1 MSDAFCLL
9 SRGDG
14 RISWVVAQ
22 SYPKATW
29 WSSWVGAALS
39 KFAGHRQFLT
49 RGSMCQ
55 VDRNSDNSRSHGK
68 SQGRENFRS
77 VLSAWRCLESGRVA
91 VILPAVWLS
100 APVRVSLDTSP
111 NCLRRVGGSSTTPIW
126 ADSHSRVPRPEP
138 VAGIQLRN
146 GLCWPQRP
154 FWLPPAWVRC
164 SSTN

>member
-1 MSDAFCLL
+1 MSSAFGLFN
-9 SRGDG
+9 RGDG
-14 RISWVVAQ
+14 RISRVVAQ

-29 WSSWVGAALS
+29 WSTWGVRCCRSS
-39 KFAGHRQFLT
+39 RGHRQFLT
-49 RGSMCQ
+49 PGSMCH

-100 APVRVSLDTSP
+100 ALVRVSLDTSP

-146 GLCWPQRP
+146 GLCWLQRP
-154 FWLPPAWVRC
+154 FWLSSAWVRC
-164 SSTN
+164 SSTS